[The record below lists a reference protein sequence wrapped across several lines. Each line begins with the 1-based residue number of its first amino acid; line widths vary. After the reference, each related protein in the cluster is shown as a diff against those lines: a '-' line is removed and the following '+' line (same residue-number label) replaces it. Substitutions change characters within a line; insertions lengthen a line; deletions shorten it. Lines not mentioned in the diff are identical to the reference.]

1 MNTLLFDEIMS
12 ARNCRSDSDC
22 AREIG
27 VHRSTISRLREKTC
41 SPTGAVMFQI
51 AEALGVRV
59 DVLFTRTKEQ
69 QS

>member
-1 MNTLLFDEIMS
+1 MNTLLFNEIMG
-12 ARNCRSDSDC
+12 ARNCYSDTAC

-27 VHRSTISRLREKTC
+27 IHRSTVARLREKTC

-59 DVLFTRTKEQ
+59 DVLFTQTKEQ
-69 QS
+69 S